1 MPLSKIKRICTHVL
15 PNIRIKEAERS
26 TLTENSMRKRL
37 LVDGQG
43 ALEEGFGLG
52 IASWPLVESYKSI
65 EGGSGV
71 GVVRAERLLVNG

>member
-1 MPLSKIKRICTHVL
+1 
-15 PNIRIKEAERS
+15 
-26 TLTENSMRKRL
+26 MRKRL

-52 IASWPLVESYKSI
+52 IASWPLVESYNSI